1 MAHPLTQQPPSSLP
15 FPFAARPSPLSFGF
29 CHPST
34 PSGFTSPSRP
44 SSSGLNWSSP
54 VHSPTKTSLS
64 RLRSESN
71 NLTPSSTLKRARRSR
86 SPSSSPP
93 LSPNSPASSSSQAR
107 GSASKVDLSAVAG
120 LALQDGPSKSAKR
133 SRVLPSDNPPIAA
146 SDGIDVGILLATL
159 PSSSHLPILMQLLRT
174 HPTLSESVLGQ
185 IPQPEVKTC
194 VREMQTAF
202 EAVQKAAGGSFGM
215 REASELFELRRWE
228 RVRGEAEIFCRTAST
243 YIRYFTSNTKSPL
256 EAESIFAFL
265 HPLTTYLRTLL
276 SVVPVNAPPN
286 NPILDLAK
294 LVLTIWDLWLKS
306 LSAEVNQRGG
316 MYPHPVVTNWAET
329 MDRLTSKSATSAWD
343 SSHHTSHWSL
353 PTSRPANQDSS
364 PSFDES
370 FRQALEPLRNRF
382 LTEVGWMIGRRAV

>member
-29 CHPST
+29 GHPST
-34 PSGFTSPSRP
+34 PSGFNTPVRP
-44 SSSGLNWSSP
+44 PTSGLNWSSP
-54 VHSPTKTSLS
+54 VHSPTKASLS
-64 RLRSESN
+64 RLRSSESN
-71 NLTPSSTLKRARRSR
+71 NVASPNTLKRARRSR

-120 LALQDGPSKSAKR
+120 LALQDGPPKSAKR
-133 SRVLPSDNPPIAA
+133 SRPWSSDEPQNAA

-215 REASELFELRRWE
+215 REASELFESRRWE

-243 YIRYFTSNTKSPL
+243 YIRYFTSNAKSPL

-316 MYPHPVVTNWAET
+316 MYPHSVVANWAET
-329 MDRLTSKSATSAWD
+329 MDRLVSKNITNAWD
-343 SSHHTSHWSL
+343 SSPMSHWSL
-353 PTSRPANQDSS
+353 PTSRPASQNST
-364 PSFDES
+364 PFDES